1 MNKRGLSDPL
11 SLSFSLSPSLSLFL
25 TSEVSNYENLI
36 LTCYEYRSA
45 VISEPQK
52 LNEWKSESVR
62 REGVNLSLSVSLP
75 FELCFSLKISPSQS
89 ER

>member
-11 SLSFSLSPSLSLFL
+11 SLSFAFSLSLSLFL
-25 TSEVSNYENLI
+25 TSEVSSYENLF

-45 VISEPQK
+45 VISKPQE

-62 REGVNLSLSVSLP
+62 RGGVNLSLFSLP
-75 FELCFSLKISPSQS
+75 FELCFSLKISPLQS